1 MRRNL
6 MQNAIQIF
14 ESQEFGKLGVLM
26 IDGKPHFPAG
36 ECAKA
41 LGYTRPNDAVHQHC
55 RYTVKHRIPHPQ
67 SLNKTLE
74 VNYIPEGDL
83 YRLIIRS
90 KLPTAER
97 FEKWVFDEVLPSI
110 RKHGAYIN
118 DDVINQMQED
128 SDYAAELLRNLTAER
143 NRSNNLVNRVA
154 QLTPK
159 AHYHDIILQCPDSI
173 PVTFIAK
180 DYGMSGAA
188 FNKLLY
194 KLNVQFRIGRTWLLY
209 AKHQRN
215 GYTVTN
221 TYTKNGMTTL
231 VHTCWTQRGRFWL
244 YELLKR
250 NGILPTIERM
260 AASEQMSFAD
270 AEAFAGS

>member
-1 MRRNL
+1 

-14 ESQEFGKLGVLM
+14 ENKEFGQIRIVE
-26 IDGKPHFPAG
+26 IDGQPWLVGKDV
-36 ECAKA
+36 AKS
-41 LGYTRPNDAVHQHC
+41 LGYANASKAISSHVDSDDKIMRMIAHSQNGNVVTQTALINESGL
-55 RYTVKHRIPHPQ
+55 Y
-67 SLNKTLE
+67 SLILS
-74 VNYIPEGDL
+74 
-83 YRLIIRS
+83 S
-90 KLPTAER
+90 KLPTAKAFKR
-97 FEKWVFDEVLPSI
+97 WVTSEVLPTI

-118 DDVINQMQED
+118 DDVLHSMQED
-128 SDYAAELLRNLTAER
+128 SDYSAELLRNLTAER
-143 NRSNNLVNRVA
+143 NRSNALISKMA
-154 QLTPK
+154 QLAPK
-159 AHYHDIILQCPDSI
+159 AHYHDIILQCPDAI

-209 AKHQRN
+209 AKYQRN

-244 YELLKR
+244 YELLKS
-250 NGILPTIERM
+250 NGILPAI
-260 AASEQMSFAD
+260 EQMANNEQPPFGKTG
-270 AEAFAGS
+270 AFAGS